1 MADMNFNLKI
11 NEASKFND
19 VNSDGLGEFEGWG
32 TSLCWWANRLGYN
45 KNLINQAVDRFYSPN
60 GLDLNIGR
68 YNIGGGDHV
77 KETFHTPYYIDR
89 SNKKVVYDLRTS
101 GLKPEYFGT
110 NMYISS
116 YDMSTARY
124 TRSDSDF
131 GITSGSTVGTI
142 EYVGYVNR
150 LDSMTSFGGNLRY
163 RNINVTNSGRY
174 IVKFLLTLE
183 GENNRNIAIRVNDVS
198 KYSIDK
204 DRINNNAIAT
214 NGNRT
219 IYLVEFDGVYLSQG
233 VNTID
238 FGSNTTDWC
247 LDVIKMAVVRSKE
260 DDYYRDWYDV
270 PPNKKADIYDCL
282 DHRQSIKTGSA
293 MGNFFLYD
301 LYNATYSKSEAN
313 FGIQSGE
320 VVKNLYAFNNINKLD
335 DVADTGGNATF
346 NVDVKEEDTYDVILM
361 LTLEGTNDRDM
372 AIKVNGTKYSV
383 GADVINN
390 NIIASANNRKM
401 YIAPFY
407 EIHLNRGVNT
417 IIIGGNTGWGLD
429 FVKMCVVKTTAYG
442 VLPENDD
449 FLHNAHIN
457 RSDSVV
463 PGYCTDVSKINTN
476 EHNIEWYHKNFERVD
491 EECGY
496 AWNYDWNADRYQMN
510 ILKAIAKQRGEDFIA
525 EAFSNSPPY
534 FMTNSGCSSGA
545 NDSSKNN
552 LRDNAYNAFAKY
564 LADVIAHFNLRDDEV
579 TFTSATGMNEPYTN
593 YWGANSNKQEGC
605 HFDQGY
611 PQSRVIR
618 ALNWNLHDK
627 GVHDCIVSGTD
638 ETSIDTAISS
648 YNALDQYA
656 KETISRID
664 THSYE
669 GRDRGGLR
677 QLAENEGKN
686 LWMSEVDG
694 DFTKGDNA
702 GEMSAPLGLAHRIIE
717 DLMWM
722 KPSAWILWDIVDM
735 HCDTG
740 NVHDGNDFNWLNQ
753 NGGYWGLTACNHDD
767 EYIWCLKKYYAFGQF
782 TRYIRPGHNIFPIDW
797 NAIGS
802 YDSKNNKVVIV
813 AINTENSDKS
823 AWFSF
828 EQFGLMDTNNITA
841 IRTSGSLNGGEN
853 WADVSSSC
861 NIWIEKNSKWF
872 TATLKANSITTFIV
886 DDVYLIKPSDLNT
899 EITIYKGLNML
910 TPTGATPEVGEYKV
924 NILDTA
930 NCTAKLESDN
940 KTITV
945 TSIASNEASIKVS
958 INIEN
963 VKTYEKSISVAKII
977 STEVIQKTVTRQS
990 KLEQSLSGF
999 KTTVSETYQTRS
1011 DMGTYSTTEQ
1021 ISSML
1026 EQTSRDIT
1034 ATFNNGYKRGIT
1046 QMNAEGIKVYHN
1058 SINGDNYTHMSP
1070 TGFYIKHKGTDV
1082 FKVDENGLVIQ
1093 GYASDSSLK
1102 NLSDTYYNGYIRGI
1116 TQINAEGVKIYHN
1129 TINGENYTHMSP
1141 TGFYIKHKGT
1151 DVFKVDENGLVIQ
1164 GYASASSL
1172 KDLSDTYYSGYYQGI
1187 TQINAEGVK
1196 IYHNTI
1202 NGDNYTH
1209 MSPTG
1214 FYIKNKGYDIFKVD
1228 ENGLEMKGNITGGS
1242 INIGN
1247 NTFVVDSSGQIK
1259 ARTEANSEGQY
1270 LDISSSTYKIWKGS
1284 KCCMQIGFRDLRFE
1298 NGNTVTSTPAIYIG
1312 ADGINPYGGDAY
1324 NGNTGRYY
1332 ARWYTTDQNNSQT
1345 TMHANM
1351 PTMMF
1356 EFNTRYKNANTGRPI
1371 ASQIKM
1377 YADGDMRIA
1386 PVGELEI
1393 YSHKKRNAINAD
1405 GDEELLAKFTSST
1418 SDYYPTRIEACALC
1432 NMKNEKGL
1440 RLADY
1445 YKSSSGSGYDGT
1457 DFMAMTEIRANYY
1470 SDGSKFRTFRPHLDD
1485 AMELGSGSYR
1495 WKKIFASNS
1504 TISTSD
1510 RRCKTNIE
1518 YLTAENENVS
1528 KNCMTTKEE
1537 IWEFVKDIDYA
1548 SYNFINGEGEADK
1561 DNQFGFILQDLL
1573 QSHPDLTTDLIL
1585 DSSARNPVEGEDT
1598 DEAPLMGYNT
1608 GNYVN
1613 ILGCALQQ
1621 ALQRIEV
1628 LENKLNDK

>member
-1 MADMNFNLKI
+1 MADINFNLKI

-45 KNLINQAVDRFYSPN
+45 KNLINQAVDKFYSPN

-77 KETFHTPYYIDR
+77 KEVFHTPYYIDN

-110 NMYISS
+110 GMSISS
-116 YDMSTARY
+116 HDMSTASY

-131 GITSGSTVGTI
+131 GITSGSAVGTI
-142 EYVGYVNR
+142 ESVNYINK

-163 RNINVTNSGRY
+163 RDINVTNSGRY
-174 IVKFLLTLE
+174 IVKFLLALE

-204 DRINNNAIAT
+204 DTINNNAIAT

-320 VVKNLYAFNNINKLD
+320 TIKNLYAFNNINKLD
-335 DVADTGGNATF
+335 DIADTGGNATF
-346 NVDVKEEDTYDVILM
+346 KVDVKEEDDYDIILM

-372 AIKVNGTKYSV
+372 AIKVNGIKYSV

-401 YIAPFY
+401 YIATFY

-457 RSDSVV
+457 RSDSAI
-463 PGYCTDVSKINTN
+463 PGYCTDVCKINTN

-496 AWNYDWNADRYQMN
+496 AWNYDWEADKYQMN
-510 ILKAIAKQRGEDFIA
+510 IVKAIAKAKGSEFIA

-545 NDSSKNN
+545 TDSSQNN

-564 LADVIAHFNLRDDEV
+564 LADVIAHFNLRDNEV

-605 HFDQGY
+605 HFDQGN
-611 PQSRVIR
+611 PQSRIIK
-618 ALNWNLHDK
+618 ALNWNLQDK
-627 GVHDCIVSGTD
+627 GVTNCIVSGTD
-638 ETSIDTAISS
+638 ETSIDIAISS
-648 YNALDQYA
+648 YNALDSDA
-656 KETISRID
+656 KNAISRID

-669 GRDRGGLR
+669 GSDRAGLR

-813 AINTENSDKS
+813 AINTESSDKS

-853 WADVSSSC
+853 WADVSNSC
-861 NIWIEKNSKWF
+861 NIWIEKDSKWF

-886 DDVYLIKPSDLNT
+886 DDVYLIKPSDLST
-899 EITIYKGLNML
+899 EITVYKGLNML
-910 TPTGATPEVGEYKV
+910 TPTGVTPEVGEYKV

-930 NCTAKLESDN
+930 NCTAKLEPDN

-945 TSIASNEASIKVS
+945 TSITSNEASIKVS

-963 VKTYEKSISVAKII
+963 AKTYEKSISVAKII
-977 STEVIQKTVTRQS
+977 STETIQKTVTRQS

-999 KTTVSETYQTRS
+999 KTTVSETYQSKS
-1011 DMGTYSTTEQ
+1011 DMGAYSKTEQ
-1021 ISSML
+1021 VSSML
-1026 EQTSRDIT
+1026 EQTSKEIT

-1058 SINGDNYTHMSP
+1058 
-1070 TGFYIKHKGTDV
+1070 
-1082 FKVDENGLVIQ
+1082 
-1093 GYASDSSLK
+1093 A
-1102 NLSDTYYNGYIRGI
+1102 
-1116 TQINAEGVKIYHN
+1116 
-1129 TINGENYTHMSP
+1129 INGENYTHMSP
-1141 TGFYIKHKGT
+1141 TGFYIK
-1151 DVFKVDENGLVIQ
+1151 
-1164 GYASASSL
+1164 
-1172 KDLSDTYYSGYYQGI
+1172 
-1187 TQINAEGVK
+1187 
-1196 IYHNTI
+1196 
-1202 NGDNYTH
+1202 
-1209 MSPTG
+1209 
-1214 FYIKNKGYDIFKVD
+1214 NKGEDIFKVD
-1228 ENGLEMKGNITGGS
+1228 NNGLYVKGNGDFTGKVTANDGSIGGFTINSGKLVGTGGNGVGMSGNGADWAFWAGASTGGNAPFHVGHEGNLYATQANISGTITGSTISGGTIKGTEVIGGSLNVEGVLTANRIVCEDIDSPKYPGAITEDLWLYVSTSGNDDSELESGATFQTFDGLLDKLPKNLNGHEVHIELSTDITENVKFKGFHGGKIGIYMKGHTLYGYVVSEMGS
-1242 INIGN
+1242 ARINICSGYIGN
-1247 NTFVVDSSGQIK
+1247 ATDSSNGWGKIHPSKGYAVGNYTATVSCADSGAIGLYNIDIYGADKYLSGSSTKLGIASQDFGAVYLNGISYYGCDIGARANVGGRIHDAVSYNVCTKYGFYATSGGYITLAGNSHAGGKTDNYKESDGGKVIVGDGATFVVGNVSVPGSSAPVVTAKTVTVKSTSGDTYRGSVYNNWKKDNTVRQGDYGYGDCNGIWLFGDQFEQFKGKDITKVVITISRQDGGQYASVDLNIKTHNYKSRPSGKPSYVGTVGTLGLAVNSSGRKTITDTNNAIIAGLKAGTIK
-1259 ARTEANSEGQY
+1259 G
-1270 LDISSSTYKIWKGS
+1270 
-1284 KCCMQIGFRDLRFE
+1284 IGL
-1298 NGNTVTSTPAIYIG
+1298 
-1312 ADGINPYGGDAY
+1312 
-1324 NGNTGRYY
+1324 
-1332 ARWYTTDQNNSQT
+1332 QT
-1345 TMHANM
+1345 TYDSAH
-1351 PTMMF
+1351 
-1356 EFNTRYKNANTGRPI
+1356 
-1371 ASQIKM
+1371 
-1377 YADGDMRIA
+1377 YA
-1386 PVGELEI
+1386 V
-1393 YSHKKRNAINAD
+1393 
-1405 GDEELLAKFTSST
+1405 
-1418 SDYYPTRIEACALC
+1418 C
-1432 NMKNEKGL
+1432 
-1440 RLADY
+1440 
-1445 YKSSSGSGYDGT
+1445 SGSVT
-1457 DFMAMTEIRANYY
+1457 IKVTY
-1470 SDGSKFRTFRPHLDD
+1470 S
-1485 AMELGSGSYR
+1485 E
-1495 WKKIFASNS
+1495 
-1504 TISTSD
+1504 
-1510 RRCKTNIE
+1510 
-1518 YLTAENENVS
+1518 
-1528 KNCMTTKEE
+1528 
-1537 IWEFVKDIDYA
+1537 
-1548 SYNFINGEGEADK
+1548 
-1561 DNQFGFILQDLL
+1561 
-1573 QSHPDLTTDLIL
+1573 
-1585 DSSARNPVEGEDT
+1585 
-1598 DEAPLMGYNT
+1598 
-1608 GNYVN
+1608 
-1613 ILGCALQQ
+1613 
-1621 ALQRIEV
+1621 
-1628 LENKLNDK
+1628 

>member
-110 NMYISS
+110 NMSISS

-142 EYVGYVNR
+142 ECVGYINR

-174 IVKFLLTLE
+174 IVKFLLALE

-204 DRINNNAIAT
+204 DIINNNAIAT
-214 NGNRT
+214 NGNIT

-407 EIHLNRGVNT
+407 EIHLNRGVNAIT
-417 IIIGGNTGWGLD
+417 IGGNTGWGLD

-664 THSYE
+664 THSY
-669 GRDRGGLR
+669 GGSDRAGLR

-694 DFTKGDNA
+694 DFTKGTNA

-910 TPTGATPEVGEYKV
+910 TPTGVTPEAGEYKV

-963 VKTYEKSISVAKII
+963 IKTYEKTISVAKII

-990 KLEQSLSGF
+990 KLEQSLNGF
-999 KTTVSETYQTRS
+999 RTTVSETYQTRS

-1058 SINGDNYTHMSP
+1058 SINGENYTHMSP
-1070 TGFYIKHKGTDV
+1070 TGFYIKHKGTDI
-1082 FKVDENGLVIQ
+1082 FKVDENGLTIQ

-1129 TINGENYTHMSP
+1129 SINGENYTHMSP

-1151 DVFKVDENGLVIQ
+1151 DVFKVDANGLYVKGNGDFTGKVTANDGSIGGFTISNGKLVGTGGQ
-1164 GYASASSL
+1164 GVGMSGDRTDWAFWAGSTTGRDAPFHVGHDGWVYASNATITGTITSS
-1172 KDLSDTYYSGYYQGI
+1172 TIEGGTISG
-1187 TQINAEGVK
+1187 T
-1196 IYHNTI
+1196 TI
-1202 NGDNYTH
+1202 SG
-1209 MSPTG
+1209 S
-1214 FYIKNKGYDIFKVD
+1214 IFKSGTD
-1228 ENGLEMKGNITGGS
+1228 YNPHKQNITGLQMQDDTIYSYGTKNNGIYAVTKIS
-1242 INIGN
+1242 GGTINIGN
-1247 NTFVVDSSGQIK
+1247 GEDGAGLNWSSHI
-1259 ARTEANSEGQY
+1259 TSS
-1270 LDISSSTYKIWKGS
+1270 DISLFKQGSTGYFYVG
-1284 KCCMQIGFRDLRFE
+1284 
-1298 NGNTVTSTPAIYIG
+1298 
-1312 ADGINPYGGDAY
+1312 
-1324 NGNTGRYY
+1324 
-1332 ARWYTTDQNNSQT
+1332 TTES
-1345 TMHANM
+1345 
-1351 PTMMF
+1351 P
-1356 EFNTRYKNANTGRPI
+1356 
-1371 ASQIKM
+1371 
-1377 YADGDMRIA
+1377 
-1386 PVGELEI
+1386 
-1393 YSHKKRNAINAD
+1393 
-1405 GDEELLAKFTSST
+1405 
-1418 SDYYPTRIEACALC
+1418 
-1432 NMKNEKGL
+1432 
-1440 RLADY
+1440 
-1445 YKSSSGSGYDGT
+1445 GSGYSTTTTTIDTTTINIGSKDVTTAFKVDYNDHCEFGNNYFTRGSLTINQLSQGVAKGT
-1457 DFMAMTEIRANYY
+1457 QTYLSGTTISATNIYQNGSNVSGSDIILKDNIKEYEDSALDIINKTKVYSFNRILANQDKTEIGFLAQQVP
-1470 SDGSKFRTFRPHLDD
+1470 DIFVFDKGEFT
-1485 AMELGSGSYR
+1485 AEELEG
-1495 WKKIFASNS
+1495 
-1504 TISTSD
+1504 
-1510 RRCKTNIE
+1510 
-1518 YLTAENENVS
+1518 LTAQE
-1528 KNCMTTKEE
+1528 KQQLLDKKTEE
-1537 IWEFVKDIDYA
+1537 HRA
-1548 SYNFINGEGEADK
+1548 
-1561 DNQFGFILQDLL
+1561 
-1573 QSHPDLTTDLIL
+1573 
-1585 DSSARNPVEGEDT
+1585 
-1598 DEAPLMGYNT
+1598 
-1608 GNYVN
+1608 
-1613 ILGCALQQ
+1613 
-1621 ALQRIEV
+1621 V
-1628 LENKLNDK
+1628 LENKKLDEIANNVASFYDLNDEQTEEQISQIIDEYKNIEYEVPISTINQNNIIAIMFKAIQELKAELDEVKKSL